1 MQILVS
7 HPSPL
12 AGERLRNILMSH
24 PGTVFC
30 MVTTT
35 LTSTYDFAE
44 HNQPDCVVMAA
55 SFADCAEFELLD
67 TLFRILGIG
76 CVLMADD
83 PGLVLSSLS
92 SKAREHVIFVTD
104 QHDSRALLDAVR
116 AASQRKSDTS
126 NPPSRAESKTQ
137 FDPQKA
143 VLIGASTGGIDA
155 LLKTTQ
161 SFGTTCP
168 PTLIVQHTG
177 GSFAASL
184 IRLLD
189 GATQAKVEQ
198 AQDGMPLKPGH
209 IYLPPGDMAHL
220 CLHKGAAPRMSL
232 QAGPPVSGHRPS
244 VDALFT
250 SAVPIAKNIVAA
262 LLTGMGRDGA
272 RGMTALREAGATT
285 IGQDQA
291 TSVVYGM
298 PRIAKELGGVEQELP
313 LPKIGPALLSACA
326 ARLRA

>member
-12 AGERLRNILMSH
+12 AGERLRNILMSA
-24 PGTVFC
+24 PDTVHC
-30 MVTTT
+30 TVTAT
-35 LTSTYDFAE
+35 LTGTYDFAE

-55 SFADCAEFELLD
+55 SFADCAEFELLN

-76 CVLMADD
+76 CILMADD
-83 PGLVLSSLS
+83 PGMVLTSLS
-92 SKAREHVIFVTD
+92 SKAREHVIFVAN
-104 QHDSRALLDAVR
+104 QNNSSALLDAVR
-116 AASQRKSDTS
+116 TASQRKSDIREPVS
-126 NPPSRAESKTQ
+126 QAESQTL
-137 FDPQKA
+137 FDPHKII
-143 VLIGASTGGIDA
+143 LIGASTGGIDA

-161 SFGTTCP
+161 SFGKTCP

-177 GSFAASL
+177 ASFAASL

-189 GATQAKVEQ
+189 GATRAKVEQ
-198 AQDGMPLKPGH
+198 AQDGTTLKPGH
-209 IYLPPGDMAHL
+209 IYLPPGDAAHL
-220 CLHKGAAPRMSL
+220 CLERGAAPRMSL

-250 SAVPIAKNIVAA
+250 SAVPVAKNIVAA

-272 RGMTALREAGATT
+272 RGMTDLRQAGATT

-313 LPKIGPALLSACA
+313 LPQIGPALLSACA
-326 ARLRA
+326 MRVRA